1 MSNSDHRDPGA
12 HDVHADVGSAP
23 PVHPMAGRRLVV
35 MSVIAAVVFIA
46 LFVVT
51 IIPRRSVDRELRAE
65 ATARD
70 SAPVVQ
76 ITTVK
81 RSESGSEVLL
91 PGTIQALHESAIY
104 ARVSG
109 YVKRWRAELGMI
121 VHSGELMAEI
131 DAPELAQMVEQADAQ
146 LAQTRASLGLAKADL
161 ERWRVLAKDSA
172 VTGQELDQKKAG
184 YDAALANTGAA
195 EANLRRLRQNG
206 QYTRVTAP
214 FTGVVTARNVDI
226 GSLITPAG
234 ATSASIVG
242 PGGTGAAAG
251 SMFRIAQTDTVR
263 IYLNVP
269 ENYATSIHPGLV
281 ANVTVQGIPG
291 RKFTGHVVRTSHAL
305 DAASRTLLTEIDIPN
320 RDFALL
326 PGMSAMATLQFP
338 RSAPSLT
345 LPANALLIRSSGVQ
359 VAVVERSGGG
369 QNAIIHF
376 RSVKISRDYGA
387 TVEIAEGVS
396 DGTTVVLSPNAD
408 LADGEKVRIIPPT
421 ASVPTGPTAAAP
433 KS

>member
-1 MSNSDHRDPGA
+1 MSHSEHPHPEG
-12 HDVHADVGSAP
+12 HEHHVDVSAAP
-23 PVHPMAGRRLVV
+23 PVRPMAGRKLFVIGVV
-35 MSVIAAVVFIA
+35 SAIVFVA

-51 IIPRRSVDRELRAE
+51 ILPRRSVDRELRAE

-70 SAPVVQ
+70 SAPAVQ
-76 ITTVK
+76 VTTV
-81 RSESGSEVLL
+81 RRAASGSDLLL

-109 YVKRWRAELGMI
+109 YVKRWRADMGMI
-121 VHSGELMAEI
+121 VRNGELLAEI
-131 DAPELAQMVEQADAQ
+131 DAPELAQMVDQADAQ

-172 VTGQELDQKKAG
+172 VTVQELDQKKAAF
-184 YDAALANTGAA
+184 DAATANTNAA
-195 EANLRRLRQNG
+195 EANLRRLKQNG
-206 QYTRVTAP
+206 QYTKVIAP

-234 ATSASIVG
+234 ATSAAVS
-242 PGGTGAAAG
+242 GGGGGAGAG
-251 SMFRIAQTDTVR
+251 AMFRIAQTDTVR
-263 IYLNVP
+263 IYLSVP
-269 ENYATSIHPGLV
+269 ETYATSIHAGLV

-291 RKFTGHVVRTSHAL
+291 RVFTGHVVRTSHAL
-305 DAASRTLLTEIDIPN
+305 DVSSRTLLTEIDIPN

-338 RSAPSLT
+338 RTIPSLV

-359 VAVVERSGGG
+359 VAVVEKTGSG
-369 QNAIIHF
+369 QNAVVHF
-376 RSVKISRDYGA
+376 RGVKISRDYGA
-387 TVEIAEGVS
+387 TVEIADGVT
-396 DGTTVVLSPNAD
+396 DGMTVVLSPNAE
-408 LADGEKVRIIPPT
+408 LMDGAKVRVLPPS
-421 ASVPTGPTAAAP
+421 APEPSAPTVVKT